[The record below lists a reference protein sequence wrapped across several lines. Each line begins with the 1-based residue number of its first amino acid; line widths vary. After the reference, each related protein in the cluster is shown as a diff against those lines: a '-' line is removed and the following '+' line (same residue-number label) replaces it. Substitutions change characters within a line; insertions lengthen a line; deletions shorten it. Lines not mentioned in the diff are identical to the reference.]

1 MWLLSP
7 IAFISRVYHLITH
20 GILKSSLTQF
30 GKVSLAFKFS
40 TLLFILQ
47 VLKTVLISI
56 ILANEAVAST
66 LSTRTVRVPSMF
78 SVTKQQLVGAGLCSR
93 KDWTALLIS
102 ISTGLTTKLALVAW
116 MGSFGL
122 DWIEYTALLI
132 AVITSFVL
140 IWKTCREIQP
150 MPSTVSL
157 RLATRQ
163 QSTNWTSEITR
174 ASFRYD
180 PFKMPVLHVWK
191 IECFEF

>member
-1 MWLLSP
+1 M
-7 IAFISRVYHLITH
+7 H

-30 GKVSLAFKFS
+30 GKVSLAFQFS

-47 VLKTVLISI
+47 MLKTVLISI
-56 ILANEAVAST
+56 IQANEAVAST

-78 SVTKQQLVGAGLCSR
+78 SVTKQQLVGGGLCSR
-93 KDWTALLIS
+93 KDWMALLIS

-122 DWIEYTALLI
+122 DWTEYTALLI

-157 RLATRQ
+157 RLATTQ
-163 QSTNWTSEITR
+163 QSTSWTLTITQV
-174 ASFRYD
+174 SFLYD

-191 IECFEF
+191 IEF